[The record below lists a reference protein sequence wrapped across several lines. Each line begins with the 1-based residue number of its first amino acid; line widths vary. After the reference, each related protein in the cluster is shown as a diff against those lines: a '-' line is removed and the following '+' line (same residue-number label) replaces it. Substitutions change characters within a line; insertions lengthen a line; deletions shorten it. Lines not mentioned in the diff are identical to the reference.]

1 MKYGI
6 YSLLGTLAE
15 FFPEFMVARAE
26 RLVQI
31 YVGVLKAEVH
41 MFSCTCL
48 LCPSLHKCIPPFLLV
63 YLGYKARN
71 VQVALS
77 LLPACYLA
85 VVKLISGCVHIACS
99 GLMIRSQMQIVNCQV
114 NANCQQA

>member
-15 FFPEFMVARAE
+15 FFPEFMVARAD

-31 YVGVLKAEVH
+31 YVGVLKAEVC
-41 MFSCTCL
+41 FRARVYFVPAYISV
-48 LCPSLHKCIPPFLLV
+48 FLLV

-77 LLPACYLA
+77 LPPACCLA
-85 VVKLISGCVHIACS
+85 VIKAILGCVHLACS
-99 GLMIRSQMQIVNCQV
+99 GLMITSQMQIVNCQV